1 MFRIGDFSRLAQVT
15 VRTLRLYDELGLLK
29 PAQIDKFTDYRY
41 YTIEQLPRL
50 NRILAFKDLGFSLEQ
65 IADLLNGSLK
75 ENQLHAMLTAKQAE
89 IEGELAE
96 GRARLARVA
105 ARLRQIEQEGQP
117 LHADVVLKT
126 AEPLWIA
133 SVRGVVPNVEQM
145 GDIRAERLKVL
156 YARLAEAKVTAREPE
171 LFIYHNPE
179 YTDTDIDMETA
190 TAIDSTE
197 AKRLVPGGVLTAREL
212 PVAPQ
217 VVSVI
222 HRGPLWDVPQAI
234 IALFTWIGANDF
246 ASAGVIRELHWH
258 WRESELSEAAF
269 ENVTLEMQIPVA
281 RLERMNQ
288 R

>member
-65 IADLLNGSLK
+65 IADLLNGNLN
-75 ENQLHAMLTAKQAE
+75 EAQLHNMLMGRQAE
-89 IEGELAE
+89 IEIELAE
-96 GRARLARVA
+96 TRARLARVA

-117 LHADVVLKT
+117 ARYDVVLKT

-133 SVRGVVPNVEQM
+133 SLRGNVPKVEMM
-145 GDIRAERLKVL
+145 GEIRAERLKRL
-156 YARLAEAKVTAREPE
+156 YTELAQARVAPREPE

-190 TAIDSTE
+190 TAIDP
-197 AKRLVPGGVLTAREL
+197 ADAQRLLSGDGGMAREL
-212 PVAPQ
+212 PAVAQ
-217 VVSVI
+217 VASVI

-234 IALFTWIGANDF
+234 IALLTWIGANGF
-246 ASAGVIRELHWH
+246 TSAGTIREHHLR
-258 WRESELSEAAF
+258 WRELELTEQVV

-281 RLERMNQ
+281 PLET
-288 R
+288 

>member
-1 MFRIGDFSRLAQVT
+1 MIRIGDFSRLAQVT

-65 IADLLNGSLK
+65 IADLLNGHLK
-75 ENQLHAMLTAKQAE
+75 ENQLHAMLTARQAE
-89 IEGELAE
+89 IEGDLAE
-96 GRARLARVA
+96 AQARLARVA

-117 LHADVVLKT
+117 SHYDVVLKA

-133 SVRGVVPNVEQM
+133 SMRGNVPKVEMM
-145 GDIRAERLKVL
+145 GDLRAERLKTL
-156 YARLAEAKVTAREPE
+156 YAGLMEANVTPREPE

-190 TAIDSTE
+190 TAIDPAE
-197 AKRLVPGGVLTAREL
+197 AKRLAPDSMVTARHL
-212 PVAPQ
+212 PAAEQVA
-217 VVSVI
+217 SVI
-222 HRGPLWDVPQAI
+222 HRGPLWDVPHAI
-234 IALFTWIGANDF
+234 IALFTWIGANGF
-246 ASAGVIRELHWH
+246 TSAGVIHEYHLRWREL
-258 WRESELSEAAF
+258 ELSEAAF
-269 ENVTLEMQIPVA
+269 EDVTLEMQIPVV
-281 RLERMNQ
+281 RLARMNQ